1 MFLGRT
7 LEFLGFASET
17 LLPSLLFL
25 AIGCWLAVFGLLLRP
40 LLPGSCG
47 LDQSPNGPEDG
58 HRDDE
63 KDVDPFLGIALSQVL
78 QLCHPIEH
86 AVILSK
92 SLRQTATLCGLRFYS
107 VFFGLAIDSRICVS
121 APMFLSR

>member
-7 LEFLGFASET
+7 LELLGLASET

-25 AIGCWLAVFGLLLRP
+25 PVGWWPAVFRLFLRP
-40 LLPGSCG
+40 LLLGAGG

-78 QLCHPIEH
+78 RLCHPIEH
-86 AVILSK
+86 AVVLSK
-92 SLRQTATLCGLRFYS
+92 RVRQTATLCGLCFYS